1 MKTTIMVPATK
12 KRRTEIEGEDEEVR
26 TKESI
31 GGLSS
36 EEEMEDIS
44 EEDDIGARTLEARSR
59 VRKTPQHPSSEQEKA
74 QAVRESYE
82 SKFNVFRMETEELLS
97 EIRVDYRKR
106 MAPVEKML
114 HKLKNIIEKIPRKA
128 DATIDEVE
136 REMRKLEIHI
146 PFPEP
151 MPGADIKYKFS
162 YEKPV
167 YMNIAGS
174 YALKTVA
181 KQREGF
187 AIDLILQMPPTI
199 FQEKDYLNYRYF
211 HKRAYYLATIAG
223 AIQGSGLDL
232 QLSYVDLHD
241 DPLRPIIVAAPS
253 GSNSETG
260 FTASKCLIHIIPA
273 ISKNTFSV
281 SKLRPDKNA
290 ARPVAE
296 RDTSGGSFPPTPQY
310 NSSILADT
318 TYFEHIAWLHEVS
331 SEAKAFKDA
340 CLLGRTWLKQR
351 GFGSNINQGGFGHAE
366 WSILMSLLLEGG
378 GSKGSSVLAKG
389 YSNYQ
394 MFKAVLQFLAT
405 RDLIM
410 NPLLFDVG
418 SESVRWPKGPN
429 VFDGKIG
436 LNILF
441 KMTEWGYH
449 LLKHEAAITLK
460 LLNDPVIDH
469 FEEIF
474 LHRLDDPCHKF
485 DSLAYIP
492 IPECLN
498 KDNRLNPLLSFSQR
512 LYDMLST
519 GLTDRAKLIHLTL
532 PPTLAQPIRVS
543 GISRSP
549 PPARKIIA
557 GLLLNA
563 AQCNRAVDH
572 GPPAGHK
579 DGASYRVFW
588 GDKAELRRFKDG
600 NILES
605 VVWGT
610 KDSNQSIYHQIIQ
623 YLVTKNL
630 GDEIGTHVKFI
641 GDEYAN
647 AVGGRED
654 VGLFQPT
661 MAAFEKLV
669 KALRNLEGLP
679 LAIRQ
684 VSAVAP
690 ALRYSSVEVP
700 LLSGRLMQPADV
712 VVQFESSGRW
722 PDDLTAI
729 QKTKIAFL
737 LKMSELLEKAS
748 AVTRIGLE
756 NIDYPAM
763 NSAFLEVVYHE
774 GSAFRIRIYHDR
786 EQTLLER
793 QLLNKDLPGKK
804 RDEITAALSEHRRR
818 FIVGP
823 LHTQEVQ
830 KLSHRFPALSPSIR
844 LLKRWFRTH
853 LLSREVSEELVELM
867 AVRTFVTT
875 SSPPNSVMSGFL
887 RTLRFISLWDWRAEP
902 AIVGTVAKN
911 ASETF
916 SATRASDPAM
926 NRYAMVIPTEYDPTG
941 TTFTESGPRKVVAAR
956 VTALARSAVS
966 ASFKDMFISSTK
978 DYDFVIHIEPRYT
991 LPSVRS
997 KGSKFKN
1004 LQKTEMTSQDIA
1016 KLGLNV
1022 PEAFANELNEIY
1034 GDTIVFFT
1042 DGDIIAGLWN
1052 PSSVSG
1058 RRWKVNIPYSTIP
1071 LVRGNDEEVLTLNKK
1086 SILNEI
1092 SRLGGEILAK
1102 IEIIK

>member
-1 MKTTIMVPATK
+1 MAPATK
-12 KRRTEIEGEDEEVR
+12 KRRTEIEESDEEVR
-26 TKESI
+26 AKETI

-36 EEEMEDIS
+36 EEEMEAVFK
-44 EEDDIGARTLEARSR
+44 EDDFGGRTFEAKSKP
-59 VRKTPQHPSSEQEKA
+59 RKTPKHSSSEQEKA
-74 QAVRESYE
+74 QAISESYE
-82 SKFNVFRMETEELLS
+82 SKTNVFRMETEELLS

-106 MAPVEKML
+106 MAPAEKML
-114 HKLKNIIEKIPRKA
+114 HKLKNIIEKIPRKTG
-128 DATIDEVE
+128 ATIDEVE
-136 REMRKLEIHI
+136 GEMRKCKIHI

-151 MPGADIKYKFS
+151 RPGADIKYKFS
-162 YEKPV
+162 YERPA

-181 KQREGF
+181 KQHEGF
-187 AIDLILQMPPTI
+187 AIDLIIQIPSTV

-211 HKRAYYLATIAG
+211 HKRAYYLATIAE
-223 AIQGSGLDL
+223 AIQDSGLDL

-253 GSNSETG
+253 GSGSETD
-260 FTASKCLIHIIPA
+260 FTTSKCLIRIIPA
-273 ISKNTFSV
+273 ISKNTFSA
-281 SKLRPDKNA
+281 SRLRPDRNA
-290 ARPVAE
+290 VRPVAE
-296 RDTSGGSFPPTPQY
+296 RDTAKNSLPPTPRY

-318 TYFEHIAWLHEVS
+318 TYFEHLAQLHDIS
-331 SEAKAFKDA
+331 SEAKVFKDA
-340 CLLGRTWLKQR
+340 CLLGRTWLRQR
-351 GFGSNINQGGFGHAE
+351 GFSSNINQGGFGHAE
-366 WSILMSLLLEGG
+366 WSILMSLLLKGG
-378 GSKGSSVLAKG
+378 GNKGSSVLAKG
-389 YSNYQ
+389 YSSYQ
-394 MFKAVLQFLAT
+394 MFKAMLQFLAT
-405 RDLIM
+405 RDLIV
-410 NPLLFDVG
+410 NPLLFDVE
-418 SESVRWPKGPN
+418 SECPRWPNGPN

-441 KMTEWGYH
+441 KMTEWGYR
-449 LLKHEAAITLK
+449 LLKREAEITLK
-460 LLNDPVIDH
+460 LLSDPVTDH
-469 FEEIF
+469 FEEVF
-474 LHRLDDPCHKF
+474 LHRLDDPRFKF
-485 DSLAYIP
+485 DALAYIP

-498 KDNRLNPLLSFSQR
+498 KNNGLDPLLSFSQK

-532 PPTLAQPIRVS
+532 PSISDLPVRAD
-543 GISRSP
+543 GINRSP
-549 PPARKIIA
+549 APSAQIIA

-600 NILES
+600 SILES

-610 KDSNQSIYHQIIQ
+610 KDSKQSIYNQIIQ
-623 YLVTKNL
+623 YLVAKNF
-630 GDEIGTHVKFI
+630 GDGIGNRIKFI
-641 GDEYAN
+641 GDEYTT
-647 AVGGRED
+647 AVGGGRD
-654 VGLFQPT
+654 VSLFQPA

-669 KALRNLEGLP
+669 KELRNLEGLP

-684 VSAVAP
+684 VSAAAP
-690 ALRYSSVEVP
+690 VLRYSSVGVP
-700 LLSGRLMQPADV
+700 LLSSGQLMQPADV

-722 PDDLTAI
+722 PDDLIAI

-737 LKMSELLEKAS
+737 LKMSELLEKAGT
-748 AVTRIGLE
+748 VTRIGLE
-756 NIDYPAM
+756 NVDYPTM
-763 NSAFLEVVYHE
+763 NSAFLEVVYYE

-804 RDEITAALSEHRRR
+804 RDEVTAALSEHRRR

-844 LLKRWFRTH
+844 LLKRWFQTH
-853 LLSREVSEELVELM
+853 LLSREISEELAELM
-867 AVRTFVTT
+867 TIRTFVAT

-887 RTLRFISLWDWRAEP
+887 RTLHFISLWDWRTEP
-902 AIVGTVAKN
+902 AVIGTVAKN

-916 SATRASDPAM
+916 GAIRKSDPAI
-926 NRYAMVIPTEYDPTG
+926 NRHAMVIPTEYDPTG
-941 TTFTESGPRKVVAAR
+941 TTFTEFGPRKVVAAR
-956 VTALARSAVS
+956 VTALARSAIG
-966 ASFKDMFISSTK
+966 ASFKNMFISSTK
-978 DYDFVIHIEPRYT
+978 DYDFVMYIEPKYT
-991 LPSVRS
+991 LPGIRS

-1004 LQKTEMTSQDIA
+1004 LQKTEITPQDIA

-1022 PEAFANELNEIY
+1022 PDTFVDELNDIY
-1034 GDTIVFFT
+1034 GDTVIFFT
-1042 DGDIIAGLWN
+1042 DGNIIAGLWN
-1052 PSSVSG
+1052 PSSESG

-1071 LVRGNDEEVLTLNKK
+1071 QVRGNGEEVLVLNKK

-1092 SRLGGEILAK
+1092 SRLGGEILTK